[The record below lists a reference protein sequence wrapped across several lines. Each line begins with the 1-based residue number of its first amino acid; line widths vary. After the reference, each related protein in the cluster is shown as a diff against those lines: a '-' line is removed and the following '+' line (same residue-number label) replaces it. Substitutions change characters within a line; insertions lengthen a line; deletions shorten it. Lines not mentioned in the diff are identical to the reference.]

1 MKRTRALL
9 SSKFATSLQAE
20 KGALV
25 VACGCFNPP
34 TLMHLRLFEMARDEL
49 RTQLKADVVGG
60 IMSPTHDGYRFRK
73 PALLD
78 AKHRLAMCESS
89 VASSSWIAVN
99 SWEADQSEWTR
110 TRAVLDYLKG
120 RVDEDMGHSRVRV
133 YLVCGAD
140 LVDSFMVP
148 NLWEDSDVERMV
160 SVHGLCVVTRA
171 GYDLSGVIQQHPILR
186 RYSDN
191 IVRVPQLI
199 ANDIS
204 STAVRDACA
213 AGRSIKYLVDDSVVS
228 YIGEHSLY
236 ASK

>member
-9 SSKFATSLQAE
+9 SSKFPTSFTAE

-49 RTQLKADVVGG
+49 RTQLNSFVVGG

-78 AKHRLAMCESS
+78 ATHRVAMCESS
-89 VASSSWIAVN
+89 VASSSWIAV
-99 SWEADQSEWTR
+99 SKWEVEQAEWTR
-110 TRAVLDYLKG
+110 TRAVLDYLKE
-120 RVDEDMGHSRVRV
+120 RVDADMGHGRTRVF
-133 YLVCGAD
+133 LVCGAD

-148 NLWEDSDVERMV
+148 GLWKDEDVERMV

-171 GYDLSGVIQQHPILR
+171 GHDLTAVIEQHPILR
-186 RYSDN
+186 RHAEN
-191 IVRVPQLI
+191 IVRVPQRI

-213 AGRSIKYLVDDSVVS
+213 AGRSIKYLVDDSVIP
-228 YIGEHSLY
+228 YIEKHALY
-236 ASK
+236 REE